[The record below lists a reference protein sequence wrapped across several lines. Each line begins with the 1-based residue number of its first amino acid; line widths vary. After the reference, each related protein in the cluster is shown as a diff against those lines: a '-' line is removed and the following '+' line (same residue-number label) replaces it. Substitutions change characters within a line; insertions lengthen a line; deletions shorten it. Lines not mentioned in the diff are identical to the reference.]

1 MQGQRN
7 VVDSFPETVDLNQGS
22 VSNNPGMN
30 QSTAWNNMLNPVE
43 SRLSNYMLSSGE
55 GNSACT
61 NAVSHNVRSSS
72 GWDLGESSSGVN
84 LQGQVI
90 GDGLKM
96 EHGRSSSFSAR
107 AGVDTRLEERQF
119 EPSNIF
125 LHGSGNSGLSGN
137 QATGRPL
144 MMQSSSSARI
154 PLNVNLNAG
163 YMGNSDGGLA
173 MGAGGCPNLY
183 KIGGSETEHIL
194 SASASSDD
202 VGSSSGNSGYLMEN
216 DGGSGSSM
224 GTWGLSCKRKA
235 LEGTSGQS
243 YPGGSSSCFPQAE
256 NIVRHTVPARY
267 NASSSLSISS
277 PPVNSPFVSHAE
289 QLNPRSGVGMRGV
302 ASDAFPPLNA
312 TGFSESSSRNFG
324 GRVNLGHQESVQF
337 DLPLT
342 GNAIRHS
349 NVCSPHQS
357 SRPLSFTD
365 SLDLRSTASVTTN
378 SSNPLNQSHS
388 MHIPGL
394 SRNMLPFP
402 WNGTL
407 NSRGGSSSSLMLSGE
422 RGGPLRD
429 ETNFR
434 STQRNNT
441 ERPMFVPATETRNLV
456 QDPTNWSLATGNS
469 STSGDVPSSS
479 RIGPS
484 SSIRPFPTAWIPHHN
499 PPTQNQQ
506 RLSEFAPWTLF
517 PSVDTESSGQ
527 RGHFPPLPSGPSS
540 SPEET
545 VMPSGSSS
553 QGHHSPYPRSAL
565 LMEVPGDDIN
575 GWRVLAA
582 DIEGRQ
588 RLVSEI
594 RQVLNAMRR
603 GENLRAEDYMLFD
616 PFINGVAELH
626 DRHRDM
632 RLDVDNMSYEELLAL
647 EERIGNVNTG
657 LSEETIM
664 ASMQQRKYLSI
675 TEGSSSN
682 LEPCCICQEDYRNGD
697 DLGTLGCGHDFH
709 TNCIKQWLKQKNLC
723 PICKTTA
730 LNT

>member
-7 VVDSFPETVDLNQGS
+7 VDSFPENVDLNQGS
-22 VSNNPGMN
+22 VSNNPGIN
-30 QSTAWNNMLNPVE
+30 QSTAWNNFLNPVE

-55 GNSACT
+55 GNLCM
-61 NAVSHNVRSSS
+61 NAGGNNVRSSS

-84 LQGQVI
+84 LQSQAI

-96 EHGRSSSFSAR
+96 EHGRSSSFSAHAR
-107 AGVDTRLEERQF
+107 FDTRLEERQF

-125 LHGSGNSGLSGN
+125 LHESVNSGLSGN
-137 QATGRPL
+137 QATSRPL

-163 YMGNSDGGLA
+163 YTGNSDGGQT
-173 MGAGGCPNLY
+173 MGAGGCPSLY
-183 KIGGSETEHIL
+183 KLGGSETEHIL

-202 VGSSSGNSGYLMEN
+202 VGTSSGNSGYVLEN

-256 NIVRHTVPARY
+256 NIVQHTVPARY
-267 NASSSLSISS
+267 NASSSFSISS
-277 PPVNSPFVSHAE
+277 PPVNSPFVSHTE
-289 QLNPRSGVGMRGV
+289 QLNLRSGIGMRGV
-302 ASDAFPPLNA
+302 ASDAFPPLSA
-312 TGFSESSSRNFG
+312 TGISESSSRNFS

-342 GNAIRHS
+342 GNATRHS

-394 SRNMLPFP
+394 SRNMIPIP

-407 NSRGGSSSSLMLSGE
+407 ISRGGSSSSLMLSGE

-441 ERPMFVPATETRNLV
+441 EHPMFVTPTDMRNLV

-479 RIGPS
+479 RIGAS
-484 SSIRPFPTAWIPHHN
+484 SSIRPFPTAWIPHHH

-527 RGHFPPLPSGPSS
+527 RRHFPTLPSGPSS

-545 VMPSGSSS
+545 AISSGSSS
-553 QGHHSPYPRSAL
+553 QGHHSPYP
-565 LMEVPGDDIN
+565 
-575 GWRVLAA
+575 
-582 DIEGRQ
+582 RQ

-675 TEGSSSN
+675 TEAFSSN
-682 LEPCCICQEDYRNGD
+682 LEPCCICREDYYNGD
-697 DLGTLGCGHDFH
+697 DIGSLDCGHDFH
-709 TNCIKQWLKQKNLC
+709 TNCIKQWLTQKNLC
-723 PICKTTA
+723 PICKMTA